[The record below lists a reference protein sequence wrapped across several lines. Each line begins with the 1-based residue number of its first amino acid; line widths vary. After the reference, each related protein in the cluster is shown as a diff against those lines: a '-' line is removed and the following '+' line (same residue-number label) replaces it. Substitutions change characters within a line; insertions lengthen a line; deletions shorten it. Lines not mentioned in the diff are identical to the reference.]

1 MNNNKMFYILNSTFQ
16 SVLPAQSSLEVYKLE
31 CIWPATIRKYFAWS
45 EEDLLG
51 SGPVLQPFSRHLPHH
66 AEVVLHPAVVVAWA
80 TTTTI
85 N

>member
-1 MNNNKMFYILNSTFQ
+1 MLNILFKQ
-16 SVLPAQSSLEVYKLE
+16 FIFVLPAQSSLEVYKLE

-80 TTTTI
+80 TTITI